1 MAAEMQT
8 RGYRPRV
15 QGESVLPGGR
25 RKKRSICCFARME
38 AALAALAAVVQ
49 GPSGREVGA
58 FSTSQRARASQAEA
72 ADAVRSCAAARQSAL
87 GRQRAEV
94 AGTPG
99 MEQGGTGLCSWGL
112 ADLGGGGLTGGGRC
126 GLGERA
132 AGCAAER
139 YGSAARS
146 CKLELS
152 LRLRGG
158 GGGADSER
166 MCCES
171 SACPGF
177 ELPARAAA
185 AGGLRCCCCS
195 AGRVLCWPSGARG
208 LLHHNHLTCTQ
219 TLA

>member
-1 MAAEMQT
+1 
-8 RGYRPRV
+8 
-15 QGESVLPGGR
+15 
-25 RKKRSICCFARME
+25 ME

-139 YGSAARS
+139 CGSAARS

-152 LRLRGG
+152 CQLVLHEENTASLRSSFR
-158 GGGADSER
+158 R
-166 MCCES
+166 MCES